1 MAKEAIYQVRM
12 DAEVKEQVE
21 LLYQRMGSSFAE
33 AVRML
38 AAQSLHDQ
46 GMPFRPT
53 VGGSN
58 PFHGVSAYGIAAK
71 RANPAL
77 MDQEKG
83 AFAKAMVEKHA
94 TD

>member
-1 MAKEAIYQVRM
+1 
-12 DAEVKEQVE
+12 
-21 LLYQRMGSSFAE
+21 MGSSFAD

-38 AAQSLHDQ
+38 AAQSLIEQ

-53 VGGSN
+53 TNSGKA
-58 PFHGVSAYGIAAK
+58 FGIAAK

-77 MDQEKG
+77 IPSEEG
-83 AFAKAMVEKHA
+83 AYAHAMVNKDA